1 MLCEERGGGEKF
13 SDIGTLE
20 QREQRKGEIKMKKS
34 KIISSVLSVSIAVTA
49 FAGFAVSAEAE
60 GYSDWVG
67 YSTND
72 TEAEWNYGADND
84 GTTTT
89 TGTYDPS
96 TGTLAFTE
104 NTNLIGC
111 TYQYGSAIAA
121 TLGTDLVIDLA
132 GYDVTVDATQL
143 SDSWIAGIYRY
154 GGNLTIKG
162 PGSLTV
168 TASGGTEKNAALIG
182 YYGAA
187 IRIIGGAN
195 VVLYDEDD
203 NGYGLW
209 ASGNVDVENGTLEMT
224 GGDGAV
230 TIRGNGGAIET
241 EGKQV
246 TAGENVQSASAWNNT
261 TAITSYKYVKI
272 VSHTPEEPE
281 QPEET
286 ELGVTVGGQS
296 LTNINSKYEKDGVT
310 AEYDAETATLT
321 LSGRGTIAGAENDTT
336 DAYGAAIWAKQAIT
350 VELSNEA
357 DVTLR
362 GAARGGYSYGISTYT
377 AQNGTLTITG
387 NGKLTVKT
395 DADAQNESAALYTT
409 GDISVKGNADV
420 TAEGTAAKHFA
431 VNRTGEGGSI
441 AVSGNAKFSMINTG
455 ENNLFNGTFSYP
467 SENYVVK
474 ALADDG
480 SVAVYDAD
488 PEKYKAVNVKPAS
501 ASSTTENIGA
511 FKGIKADGT
520 ADETDIATGFKTTIT
535 SDSSEALE
543 SLYWTVKAGEN
554 STRHLFPESTTT
566 ITLDHGSAVITV
578 IVQGLYDNTATANA
592 YIY

>member
-1 MLCEERGGGEKF
+1 MRKGGSEKF

-49 FAGFAVSAEAE
+49 FAGFAATAKAA

-72 TEAEWNYGADND
+72 TVAEWNYGADNKD
-84 GTTTT
+84 TTTT
-89 TGTYDPS
+89 TGTYDPL
-96 TGTLAFTE
+96 TGTLTFTE
-104 NTNLIGC
+104 NTHLIGC

-121 TLGTDLVIDLA
+121 TTGTDLVIDLA
-132 GYDVTVDATQL
+132 GYDVTVDATQVT
-143 SDSWIAGIYRY
+143 SDWIGGIYRD
-154 GGNLTIKG
+154 GGSLTIKG

-168 TASGGTEKNAALIG
+168 TASGGTAENAALMG
-182 YYGAA
+182 YNGAD
-187 IRIIGGAN
+187 ISVTEGAN
-195 VVLYDEDD
+195 VVLSDTES

-224 GGDGAV
+224 GGAEAI
-230 TIRGNGGAIET
+230 TIQGSGAIET

-246 TAGENVQSASAWNNT
+246 TAGENAQSASAWDNT

-272 VSHTPEEPE
+272 VSHTPEDPE

-321 LSGRGTIAGAENDTT
+321 LSGSGTIAGAENDTT
-336 DAYGAAIWAKQAIT
+336 NAYGAAIWAQQAII
-350 VELSNEA
+350 VELSDGA
-357 DVTLR
+357 DVTLQ

-431 VNRTGEGGSI
+431 VNRTGAGGSI
-441 AVSGNAKFSMINTG
+441 AVSDNAKFSMINTG
-455 ENNLFNGTFSYP
+455 KQDLFNGTFSYP

-488 PEKYKAVNVKPAS
+488 PEKYKAVNVKPVC
-501 ASSTTENIGA
+501 ASSSTENIGA

-520 ADETDIATGFKTTIT
+520 ADGTDIATGFTTTIT

-543 SLYWTVKAGEN
+543 TLYWTVTSGQATK
-554 STRHLFPESTTT
+554 HLFPDSQTT
-566 ITLDHGSAVITV
+566 ITLSGGSTVITV
-578 IVQGLYDNTATANA
+578 IVQGLHDETATANA

>member
-1 MLCEERGGGEKF
+1 
-13 SDIGTLE
+13 
-20 QREQRKGEIKMKKS
+20 MKKS

-72 TEAEWNYGADND
+72 IEAEWNYGENHER
-84 GTTTT
+84 TTTD

-96 TGTLAFTE
+96 TGTLTFTE
-104 NTNLIGC
+104 NTDLIGC

-121 TLGTDLVIDLA
+121 TIGTDLVIDLA
-132 GYDVTVDATQL
+132 GYDVTVDATQVTT
-143 SDSWIAGIYRY
+143 SDWIGGIYRS
-154 GGNLTIKG
+154 GGSLTIKG

-168 TASGGTEKNAALIG
+168 TASGGKTENAALMG
-182 YYGAA
+182 YNGAA
-187 IRIIGGAN
+187 ISITGGAN
-195 VVLYDEDD
+195 VVLSDADD

-246 TAGENVQSASAWNNT
+246 TAGENVQSASAWDNT

-321 LSGRGTIAGAENDTT
+321 LSGSGTIAGAENDTT
-336 DAYGAAIWAKQAIT
+336 DAYGAAIWAQQAIT
-350 VELSNEA
+350 VELSNKA
-357 DVTLR
+357 DVTLQ

-395 DADAQNESAALYTT
+395 DAGAHNESAALYTT
-409 GDISVKGNADV
+409 GDIYVTGNADV
-420 TAEGTAAKHFA
+420 TAEGTAENHFA
-431 VNRTGEGGSI
+431 VNRTGAGGSI
-441 AVSGNAKFSMINTG
+441 AVSDNAKFSMINTG
-455 ENNLFNGTFSYP
+455 EKNLFNGTFSYP

-488 PEKYKAVNVKPAS
+488 PEKYKAVNVKPVS
-501 ASSTTENIGA
+501 ASSSTENIGA
-511 FKGIKADGT
+511 FTGINADGT
-520 ADETDIATGFKTTIT
+520 ADETDIATGFTTTIT

-543 SLYWTVKAGEN
+543 ALYWTVTSGEA
-554 STRHLFPESTTT
+554 TKHLFPDSQPT
-566 ITLDHGSAVITV
+566 ITLSGGSAVITV
-578 IVQGLYDNTATANA
+578 IVQGLHDETATANA

>member
-1 MLCEERGGGEKF
+1 
-13 SDIGTLE
+13 
-20 QREQRKGEIKMKKS
+20 MKKS

-72 TEAEWNYGADND
+72 IEAEWNYGENHER
-84 GTTTT
+84 TTTD

-96 TGTLAFTE
+96 TGTLTFTE
-104 NTNLIGC
+104 NTDLIGC

-121 TLGTDLVIDLA
+121 TIGTDLVIDLA
-132 GYDVTVDATQL
+132 GYDVTVDATQVTT
-143 SDSWIAGIYRY
+143 SDWIGGIYRS
-154 GGNLTIKG
+154 GGSLTIKG

-168 TASGGTEKNAALIG
+168 TASGGKTENAALMG
-182 YYGAA
+182 YNGAA
-187 IRIIGGAN
+187 ISITGGAN
-195 VVLYDEDD
+195 VVLSDADD

-246 TAGENVQSASAWNNT
+246 TAGENVQSASAWDNT

-296 LTNINSKYEKDGVT
+296 LTNINSKYEKYGVT

-321 LSGRGTIAGAENDTT
+321 LSGSGTIAGAENDTT
-336 DAYGAAIWAKQAIT
+336 DAYGAAIWAQQAII
-350 VELSNEA
+350 VELSDGA
-357 DVTLR
+357 DVTLQ

-395 DADAQNESAALYTT
+395 DAGAHNESAALYTT
-409 GDISVKGNADV
+409 GDIYVTGNADV
-420 TAEGTAAKHFA
+420 TAEGTAENHFA
-431 VNRTGEGGSI
+431 VNRTGAGGSI
-441 AVSGNAKFSMINTG
+441 AVSDNAKFSMINTG
-455 ENNLFNGTFSYP
+455 EKNLFNGTFSYP

-488 PEKYKAVNVKPAS
+488 PEKYKAVNVKPVS
-501 ASSTTENIGA
+501 ASSSTENIGA
-511 FKGIKADGT
+511 FTGINADGT
-520 ADETDIATGFKTTIT
+520 ADETDIATGFTTTIT

-543 SLYWTVKAGEN
+543 ALYWTVTSGEA
-554 STRHLFPESTTT
+554 TKHLFPDSQPT
-566 ITLDHGSAVITV
+566 ITLSGGSAVITV
-578 IVQGLYDNTATANA
+578 IVQGLHDETATANA

>member
-1 MLCEERGGGEKF
+1 
-13 SDIGTLE
+13 
-20 QREQRKGEIKMKKS
+20 MKKS

-60 GYSDWVG
+60 GYYDWVG

-132 GYDVTVDATQL
+132 GYDVTVDATQVT
-143 SDSWIAGIYRY
+143 SDWIGGIYRS

-168 TASGGTEKNAALIG
+168 TASGGKTENAALMG
-182 YYGAA
+182 YNGAA
-187 IRIIGGAN
+187 ISITGGAN
-195 VVLYDEDD
+195 VVLIDTDI

-209 ASGNVDVENGTLEMT
+209 ASGNVDVEEGTLEMT
-224 GGDGAV
+224 GGAAA
-230 TIRGNGGAIET
+230 INFENNGAIET

-246 TAGENVQSASAWNNT
+246 TAGENVQSASAWDNT

-321 LSGRGTIAGAENDTT
+321 LSGSGTIAGAENDTT

-350 VELSNEA
+350 VELSNKA
-357 DVTLR
+357 DVTLQ

-395 DADAQNESAALYTT
+395 DAGAHNESAALYTT
-409 GDISVKGNADV
+409 GDIYVTGNADV
-420 TAEGTAAKHFA
+420 TAEGTAENHFA
-431 VNRTGEGGSI
+431 VNRTGAGGSI
-441 AVSGNAKFSMINTG
+441 AVSDNAKFRMINTG
-455 ENNLFNGTFSYP
+455 EKNLFNGTFSYP

-488 PEKYKAVNVKPAS
+488 PEKYKAVNVKPVS
-501 ASSTTENIGA
+501 ASSSTENIGA
-511 FKGIKADGT
+511 FTGINADGT
-520 ADETDIATGFKTTIT
+520 ADETDIATGFTTTIT

-543 SLYWTVKAGEN
+543 ALYWTVTSGEA
-554 STRHLFPESTTT
+554 TKHLFPDSQPT
-566 ITLDHGSAVITV
+566 ITLSGGSAVITV
-578 IVQGLYDNTATANA
+578 IVQGLHDETATAYA
-592 YIY
+592 YIYGSVK